1 MRLIYNNI
9 PREKLVL
16 KLIKKIK
23 GMNINFKSI
32 IRQHTLNIIRFRDNI
47 LESVDL
53 DINDWLNDNYNE
65 QQIKSLIKKLESIIS
80 KI

>member
-1 MRLIYNNI
+1 
-9 PREKLVL
+9 
-16 KLIKKIK
+16 
-23 GMNINFKSI
+23 MNISFKNL
-32 IRQHTLNIIRFRDNI
+32 IRQHANNITKMRDEI
-47 LESVDL
+47 LEDIGL